1 MPKNG
6 ITMVELMEVSIR
18 RHVDSF
24 DYIYYPVIA
33 TYEDVEYF
41 YILIIRFL
49 CPFFVAAF
57 CAVIGGRQ
65 KFVYILQILKT
76 IIATSIFEM
85 LLGKLQIMLFCL
97 AFKLK

>member
-1 MPKNG
+1 
-6 ITMVELMEVSIR
+6 MEVSIR

-24 DYIYYPVIA
+24 DYIYYPVIDR
-33 TYEDVEYF
+33 YEDVEYF

-65 KFVYILQILKT
+65 KFVYILQILET

-85 LLGKLQIMLFCL
+85 LLGIDIFT
-97 AFKLK
+97 LKIYRLLHFMKVVHS

>member
-1 MPKNG
+1 
-6 ITMVELMEVSIR
+6 MVKLIEISIR
-18 RHVDSF
+18 RHVDSS
-24 DYIYYPVIA
+24 DYIYCPVIA
-33 TYEDVEYF
+33 RYEDVGYF
-41 YILIIRFL
+41 YILIIRLL
-49 CPFFVAAF
+49 CPFFVAAL

-65 KFVYILQILKT
+65 KFVYILQILET

>member
-18 RHVDSF
+18 RHVDSS
-24 DYIYYPVIA
+24 DYIYCPVIA

-65 KFVYILQILKT
+65 KFVYILQIIET
-76 IIATSIFEM
+76 MIATSIFEI
-85 LLGKLQIMLFCL
+85 LLGKYRYCYF
-97 AFKLK
+97 A